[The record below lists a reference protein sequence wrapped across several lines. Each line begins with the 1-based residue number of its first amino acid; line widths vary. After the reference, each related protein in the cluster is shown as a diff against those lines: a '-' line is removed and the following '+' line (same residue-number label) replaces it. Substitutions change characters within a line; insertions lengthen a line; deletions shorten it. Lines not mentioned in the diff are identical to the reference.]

1 MNRKQNSARFR
12 RWPRFVLIWSSI
24 VDICGLCPHYIYG
37 VLLYYI
43 LMDDFGAPI
52 NEFVKEVEMRQAE
65 TLVLKSCFVRQC
77 QNIT

>member
-1 MNRKQNSARFR
+1 
-12 RWPRFVLIWSSI
+12 
-24 VDICGLCPHYIYG
+24 
-37 VLLYYI
+37 
-43 LMDDFGAPI
+43 MDDFGAPI